1 VEVKVDKR
9 YPLDVDPARAWVVLQ
24 DLSSVTVCM
33 PGAELTEQVDER
45 RYKGK
50 VKVKVGPATANFD
63 GDVEM
68 LAVDIAARQI
78 RLNAKGVDKGGSSA
92 AMDLTA
98 LIEAVEDPAK
108 SVLVGRADVIVNGKF
123 AQFGGRMMGQV
134 SDMILGQFAGNFG
147 AAAAALPVPT
157 QAGGA
162 AEPRADAAA
171 ARAALSE
178 QNRELNAFAMFWQLV
193 KNWFGGLF
201 GKRGG

>member
-1 VEVKVDKR
+1 MEVKVDKR
-9 YPLDVDPARAWVVLQ
+9 YPIGVDPARAWVVLQ
-24 DLSSVTVCM
+24 DLRSVTVCM

-45 RYKGK
+45 RYRGK

-68 LAVDIAARQI
+68 LEVDAAARQI
-78 RLNAKGVDKGGSSA
+78 RLNAKGADKGGSSA

-98 LIEAVEDPAK
+98 LIEAAEDPAA

-134 SDMILGQFAGNFG
+134 SDMILGQFAGNFA
-147 AAAAALPVPT
+147 AAAAALPPPAA
-157 QAGGA
+157 QGA
-162 AEPRADAAA
+162 AAPVADADA

-178 QNRELNAFAMFWQLV
+178 AGRELNAFAMFWQLV
-193 KNWFGGLF
+193 KNWFAGLF
-201 GKRGG
+201 GRRT